1 MGIGGII
8 LFAITLFKIVVYIP
22 IFRYFYS
29 ICSAYEWNLI
39 YDQWLSYDIIN
50 LAYQQPTR
58 RDASSILV
66 RSKNERAA
74 EFKIGVSQQSTR
86 SRRIPEPVYYN
97 KLHSFNVL
105 YIVIHLCF
113 CCCCF
118 SRSIRLNWLKRQ
130 IRRGCRRV
138 GLGSLADDPHQPI
151 YYYYEYYWSIEM
163 RRDDRL

>member
-1 MGIGGII
+1 MEFN
-8 LFAITLFKIVVYIP
+8 LRSVVVIWYNQ
-22 IFRYFYS
+22 FS
-29 ICSAYEWNLI
+29 V
-39 YDQWLSYDIIN
+39 
-50 LAYQQPTR
+50 PTVN
-58 RDASSILV
+58 DASSILV
-66 RSKNERAA
+66 RSKNEGAT

-86 SRRIPEPVYYN
+86 RRRTPEPVYYN

-163 RRDDRL
+163 RIETIASNQIHTKKTPIGFLE